1 MVECGSVVGEAP
13 GWTPYR
19 YGFNNPIR
27 YSDPTGMFE
36 GDSTEVTD
44 NGDGTYKVVGG
55 KIDDG
60 DNGIYVVDNNGNR
73 TGE

>member
-1 MVECGSVVGEAP
+1 
-13 GWTPYR
+13 
-19 YGFNNPIR
+19 
-27 YSDPTGMFE
+27 MFE